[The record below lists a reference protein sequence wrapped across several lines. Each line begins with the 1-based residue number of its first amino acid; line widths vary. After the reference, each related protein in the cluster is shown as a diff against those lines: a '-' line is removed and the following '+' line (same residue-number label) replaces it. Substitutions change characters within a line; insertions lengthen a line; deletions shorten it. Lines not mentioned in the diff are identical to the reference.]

1 MLDELKALLGDAAAN
16 YTDAQLNLCIKFAM
30 AEVEQYCNREI
41 DFVLELVVL
50 QIAKIKVNRINSEG
64 LSAQSFSG
72 VSESFI
78 DGYPDEI
85 KALLRSKRKMKVL

>member
-30 AEVEQYCNREI
+30 AEVEQYTHRDI
-41 DFVLELVVL
+41 DYVLELVVL
-50 QIAKIKVNRINSEG
+50 QIAKIKANRINTEG
-64 LSAQSFSG
+64 LNAQSYNG
-72 VSESFI
+72 VTESYI

-85 KALLRSKRKMKVL
+85 KSLLRSKRKLRVM